1 MDKKCSIPQNIVDI
15 EGKRFILA
23 SINPNLILGGSG
35 PKKPDAFPDNSL
47 MYQDDVACKVNL
59 PTLKPQ
65 KPSEN
70 EAKREKSSKAHKE
83 DEYTHFLSIPLTHLS
98 EKIYALQSDCQKHC
112 YHSLDDN
119 YVDCSLT
126 HITLCMLSLHTAEE
140 KEKAAKVLKDNEQEI
155 RAILSDNTL
164 SLKGLDYFGGRNKN
178 KANIVYLKLEE
189 NTAFQA
195 IEKLV
200 DFLVKKMIGA
210 GVLKESQLSYII
222 FDKNSKT
229 YKSEKFH
236 ITLLRARNNPI
247 DVSGIMKELG
257 NINLGKCEMKTVD
270 ISTRFDYDE
279 ENFYRPLH
287 RLHLKK

>member
-1 MDKKCSIPQNIVDI
+1 M
-15 EGKRFILA
+15 
-23 SINPNLILGGSG
+23 
-35 PKKPDAFPDNSL
+35 
-47 MYQDDVACKVNL
+47 
-59 PTLKPQ
+59 
-65 KPSEN
+65 
-70 EAKREKSSKAHKE
+70 
-83 DEYTHFLSIPLTHLS
+83 
-98 EKIYALQSDCQKHC
+98 
-112 YHSLDDN
+112 
-119 YVDCSLT
+119 
-126 HITLCMLSLHTAEE
+126 
-140 KEKAAKVLKDNEQEI
+140 
-155 RAILSDNTL
+155 
-164 SLKGLDYFGGRNKN
+164 
-178 KANIVYLKLEE
+178 EE